1 MAASLSQPSWSWAT
15 WRTARSALLRR
26 SGGYLF
32 TAHSKPSSNRRCCSG
47 VNGDGAAASVPRAI
61 IGRARLVR
69 RGGGVKARHRAVTA
83 PSLATGGDC
92 QGRAYLAHPRGSE
105 TAEPS
110 DQPGPVN
117 ALDVIEADR

>member
-69 RGGGVKARHRAVTA
+69 RGGGVKAGHPAVTA
-83 PSLATGGDC
+83 FGEGVRGGGG
-92 QGRAYLAHPRGSE
+92 GRLLSFWLG
-105 TAEPS
+105 
-110 DQPGPVN
+110 PGGPEN
-117 ALDVIEADR
+117 PPND